1 MNELQIFKN
10 EEFGQVR
17 TINKDNDVWFVG
29 KDVAEAL
36 GYSNASKAV
45 IMHVDDEDKAFT
57 MIDIADS
64 QNGNVP
70 SGQTKVTIINESG
83 LYSLVLSSKLPTA
96 KKFKRWVTAEVLPTI
111 RKTGG
116 YLTPEKVEEVLSN
129 PDTIIK
135 LATDLKNE
143 RAKRQ
148 EAEALL
154 QVAKPKVL
162 FANAVTKSDGT
173 ILIGDLAKFIK
184 QNGRDMGQKRLF
196 EQLRNDGFLI
206 KQKCSSYNMP
216 TQRAMDMGLFKV
228 KESSIVQPDGV
239 VRLTRTVKVTGKG
252 QIYFIN
258 KYLGEQTQQSLDLEV

>member
-1 MNELQIFKN
+1 M
-10 EEFGQVR
+10 EEIKTFNSPDFGSIRIVVVG
-17 TINKDNDVWFVG
+17 TEPWFVG
-29 KDVAEAL
+29 KDVAEIL
-36 GYSNASKAV
+36 GYAKPENAISA
-45 IMHVDDEDKAFT
+45 HVDEEDKT
-57 MIDIADS
+57 TTLI
-64 QNGNVP
+64 QGNGSNYK
-70 SGQTKVTIINESG
+70 SKTTIINESG

-96 KKFKRWVTAEVLPTI
+96 KKFKRWVTSEVLPSI
-111 RKTGG
+111 RKNGG

-135 LATDLKNE
+135 LATDLKEE
-143 RAKRQ
+143 RAKRK
-148 EAEALL
+148 EAENRLEE
-154 QVAKPKVL
+154 AKPKVL
-162 FANAVTKSDGT
+162 FANAVTESDGT

-206 KQKCSSYNMP
+206 KQKGSSYNMP
-216 TQRAMDMGLFKV
+216 TQRAMEMGLFKI

-258 KYLGEQTQQSLDLEV
+258 KYLGEQAQQSLDLEV

>member
-10 EEFGQVR
+10 EEFGEIR
-17 TINKDNDVWFVG
+17 TAKQGDEVLFIAVDVCKALDIKDTSRAVSRLDG
-29 KDVAEAL
+29 DEKGTTLIRTL
-36 GYSNASKAV
+36 GG
-45 IMHVDDEDKAFT
+45 E
-57 MIDIADS
+57 
-64 QNGNVP
+64 QNVL
-70 SGQTKVTIINESG
+70 TVNEYG
-83 LYSLVLSSKLPTA
+83 LYSLVLSSRKPTA
-96 KKFKRWVTAEVLPTI
+96 KAFKRWVTHEVLPTI

-135 LATDLKNE
+135 LATDLKEE

-162 FANAVTKSDGT
+162 FANAVTESDGT

-258 KYLGEQTQQSLDLEV
+258 KYLGEQAQQSFDLEV

>member
-1 MNELQIFKN
+1 MNKLQIFKN
-10 EEFGQVR
+10 EEFGEIR
-17 TINKDNDVWFVG
+17 TIEVNNQPWFVG
-29 KDVAEAL
+29 KDVAEIL
-36 GYSNASKAV
+36 GYSNTRDALAK
-45 IMHVDDEDKAFT
+45 HVDSEDKADVA
-57 MIDIADS
+57 IHDGR
-64 QNGNVP
+64 QNRYMSV
-70 SGQTKVTIINESG
+70 INESG
-83 LYSLVLSSKLPTA
+83 LYSLILSSKLPTA
-96 KKFKRWVTAEVLPTI
+96 KKFKRWVTSEVLPSI
-111 RKTGG
+111 RKNGG

-135 LATDLKNE
+135 LATDLKEE
-143 RAKRQ
+143 RAKRK
-148 EAEALL
+148 EAENRLEE
-154 QVAKPKVL
+154 AKPKVL
-162 FANAVTKSDGT
+162 FANAVTESDGT

-258 KYLGEQTQQSLDLEV
+258 KFLGEQAQQSLDLEV

>member
-10 EEFGQVR
+10 EEFGEIR
-17 TINKDNDVWFVG
+17 TAKQGDEVLFIAVDVC
-29 KDVAEAL
+29 KAL
-36 GYSNASKAV
+36 DIKNVTQALSRLDGDERSMLNIGRQGDTNAV
-45 IMHVDDEDKAFT
+45 
-57 MIDIADS
+57 
-64 QNGNVP
+64 
-70 SGQTKVTIINESG
+70 NEYG
-83 LYSLVLSSKLPTA
+83 LYSLVLSSRKPTA
-96 KKFKRWVTAEVLPTI
+96 KAFKRWVTHEVLPTI

-135 LATDLKNE
+135 LATDLKEE

-162 FANAVTKSDGT
+162 FANAVTESDGT

-228 KESSIVQPDGV
+228 KEASIVQPDGV
-239 VRLTRTVKVTGKG
+239 VRLTRTVKVTGKR

-258 KYLGEQTQQSLDLEV
+258 KYLGEHAQQSLDLEV

>member
-10 EEFGQVR
+10 EEFGEIR
-17 TINKDNDVWFVG
+17 TIEVNNQPWFVG
-29 KDVAEAL
+29 KDVADIL
-36 GYSNASKAV
+36 GYSNTRDALAK
-45 IMHVDDEDKAFT
+45 HVDSEDKADVA
-57 MIDIADS
+57 IHDGR
-64 QNGNVP
+64 QNRYMSV
-70 SGQTKVTIINESG
+70 INESG

-96 KKFKRWVTAEVLPTI
+96 KKFKRWVTSEVLPSI
-111 RKTGG
+111 RKNGG

-135 LATDLKNE
+135 LATDLKEE
-143 RAKRQ
+143 RAKRK
-148 EAEALL
+148 EAENRLEE
-154 QVAKPKVL
+154 AKPKVL
-162 FANAVTKSDGT
+162 FANAVTESDGT

-252 QIYFIN
+252 QQYFIN
-258 KYLGEQTQQSLDLEV
+258 KFLGK

>member
-10 EEFGQVR
+10 EEFGEIR
-17 TINKDNDVWFVG
+17 TAKQGDEVLFIAVDVC
-29 KDVAEAL
+29 KAL
-36 GYSNASKAV
+36 DIKNVTQALSRLDGDERSMLNIGRQGDTNAV
-45 IMHVDDEDKAFT
+45 
-57 MIDIADS
+57 
-64 QNGNVP
+64 
-70 SGQTKVTIINESG
+70 NEYG
-83 LYSLVLSSKLPTA
+83 LYSLVLSSRKPTA
-96 KKFKRWVTAEVLPTI
+96 KAFKRWVTHEVLPTI
-111 RKTGG
+111 RKNGG

-135 LATDLKNE
+135 LATDLKEE
-143 RAKRQ
+143 RAKRK
-148 EAEALL
+148 EAENRLEE
-154 QVAKPKVL
+154 AKPKVL
-162 FANAVTKSDGT
+162 FANTVTESDGT

-196 EQLRNDGFLI
+196 AWMRENGYLI
-206 KQKCSSYNMP
+206 KQKGSSYNMP

-258 KYLGEQTQQSLDLEV
+258 KFLGEQAQQSFDLEVL

>member
-10 EEFGQVR
+10 EEFGEIR
-17 TINKDNDVWFVG
+17 TAKQGDEVLFIAVDVC
-29 KDVAEAL
+29 KAL
-36 GYSNASKAV
+36 DIKNVTQALSRLDGDERSMLNIGRQGDTNAV
-45 IMHVDDEDKAFT
+45 
-57 MIDIADS
+57 
-64 QNGNVP
+64 
-70 SGQTKVTIINESG
+70 NEYG
-83 LYSLVLSSKLPTA
+83 LYSLVLSSRKPTA
-96 KKFKRWVTAEVLPTI
+96 KAFKRWVTHEVLPTI
-111 RKTGG
+111 RKNGG

-135 LATDLKNE
+135 LATDLKEE
-143 RAKRQ
+143 RAKRK
-148 EAEALL
+148 EAENRLEE
-154 QVAKPKVL
+154 AKPKVL
-162 FANAVTKSDGT
+162 FANAVTESDGT

-252 QIYFIN
+252 QIYFVN
-258 KYLGEQTQQSLDLEV
+258 KFLGEQAQQSLDLEV